1 MEAGYSE
8 ELATATHV
16 LKAQKEKPQGL
27 TRRGK
32 LCVKPWG
39 FRSNGEQGGRY
50 KWVLK
55 IVLIFLSKHFYFESR
70 TCIASICSAP

>member
-8 ELATATHV
+8 ELDTATHV

-27 TRRGK
+27 TRRGGK

-39 FRSNGEQGGRY
+39 FRSNGEQGGC
-50 KWVLK
+50 V
-55 IVLIFLSKHFYFESR
+55 ISGCSKLF
-70 TCIASICSAP
+70 

>member
-8 ELATATHV
+8 ELDTATHV

-27 TRRGK
+27 TRRGGK

-39 FRSNGEQGGRY
+39 FRSNGEQGDA
-50 KWVLK
+50 L
-55 IVLIFLSKHFYFESR
+55 
-70 TCIASICSAP
+70 